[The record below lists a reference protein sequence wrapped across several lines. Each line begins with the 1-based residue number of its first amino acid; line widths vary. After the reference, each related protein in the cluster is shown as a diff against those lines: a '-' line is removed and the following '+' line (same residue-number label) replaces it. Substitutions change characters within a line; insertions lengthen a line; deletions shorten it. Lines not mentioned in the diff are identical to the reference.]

1 MKIDIKYMILKLKR
15 LIIICAFILIG
26 CSKTYI
32 IPAYNDW
39 GEVYPEAVVLSDKVG
54 EEIDS
59 LERRQYNLFPG
70 VVNFETA
77 MLFPIRDG
85 GYVAVVQVTDGRQY
99 YAVIRDP
106 QGIIILRDYLDHYK
120 DIATDRKT
128 FEKRWRIVAYDH
140 DLDLPITQDEVKIYK
155 KNKYAKAYGLG
166 CGISGCV
173 LGLIGIYNLGE
184 PAADPHGFDVEL
196 NSFEAL
202 LWAGFVTSSYECG
215 KIYGTKLDKQAAVEA
230 IKAGRKLREVE

>member
-1 MKIDIKYMILKLKR
+1 MTQDPGYLSRLAILLTAIMG
-15 LIIICAFILIG
+15 LN
-26 CSKTYI
+26 CSKSYI

-39 GEVYPEAVVLSDKVG
+39 GEVYPEAVVINDMIG

-59 LERRQYNLFPG
+59 LERKHYNLFPG
-70 VVNFETA
+70 VANFETA
-77 MLFPIRDG
+77 MMFPIRDG
-85 GYVAVVQVTDGRQY
+85 GYVAVIQTTDGRQY
-99 YAVIRDP
+99 YAVNRDP
-106 QGIIILRDYLDHYK
+106 QGIIILRDYLDHYEA
-120 DIATDRKT
+120 IATDRKT
-128 FEKRWRIVAYDH
+128 FEKRWRIVAYDY

-196 NSFEAL
+196 NSFETL
-202 LWAGFVTSSYECG
+202 LWAGFVASSYESG

-230 IKAGRKLREVE
+230 IKAGRKLKEVD